1 MAKKT
6 SVVAKTKVSK
16 SKQADEAVCVV
27 NDHVVEENGLVDT
40 ITGQYT
46 VTLSVSNEV
55 FTIDTDSI
63 ALAISD
69 FVPSKVNGKTIVEIQ
84 KGDRRYVKIYNTF
97 QARRLFSNKLMSILL
112 ERDALRKLN

>member
-1 MAKKT
+1 MPKKT

-16 SKQADEAVCVV
+16 SKQVDDAQLDVID
-27 NDHVVEENGLVDT
+27 NVVEDNGLVDT

-55 FTIDTDSI
+55 FTIDTDNI

-97 QARRLFSNKLMSILL
+97 QARRLFSNKLVSILL